1 MDELGHQIK
10 FYLISGLI
18 GAFGAIANAVYA
30 TMKGRK
36 MSLFFIAGSI
46 ILGFFVGNLVGSFLP
61 IDFPYRDGTLMVAGF
76 ASFPILDILE
86 SRVSGIFAR
95 FIGNKLPK

>member
-18 GAFGAIANAVYA
+18 GAFGAVANAIYA
-30 TMKGRK
+30 TLKGRQL
-36 MSLFFIAGSI
+36 SVFFIIGSI

-61 IDFPYRDGTLMVAGF
+61 PDFKYRDGTLMVAGF

-86 SRVSGIFAR
+86 SRVSGLFEK
-95 FIGNKLPK
+95 FIGSKLPK